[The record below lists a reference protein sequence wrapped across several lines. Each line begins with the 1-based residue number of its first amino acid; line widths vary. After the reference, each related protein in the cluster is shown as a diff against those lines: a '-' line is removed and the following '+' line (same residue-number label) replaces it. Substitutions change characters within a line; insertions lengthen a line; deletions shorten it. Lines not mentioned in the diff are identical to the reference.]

1 MMAMVDDQLPAKGV
15 LRTFVGGLPYHCE
28 EHELKQFMEKF
39 GSVEHIYI
47 SKDGGGQHKGFA
59 FVDFSATFSHM
70 NVFGEHSF
78 KSKTI
83 EVKRNLL
90 NHLFISNLPPRLSET
105 DIHSAIECLGFPVT
119 EVLLGRGS
127 NGIPTGAACVRLKDD
142 TQVSNV
148 APSGTLII
156 LNEVVT
162 VLAKANKLF
171 SKSPLDSATKKK
183 NNKKMT
189 PVNTM
194 RFNNSKHTI
203 HQPFDFSRLVNGSPE
218 NFPDP
223 EIYGMMQMSYQK
235 LTLSDLSTT
244 EQRDTDLLSFSGEKK
259 RKLSGSLLASSK
271 EFPFYPRKMESLGVK
286 TQELPGKPYN
296 TIEEAYTLPTMSR
309 HNSECLQD
317 SDLLGLALP
326 RRLNSFSTSFYST
339 PESMVSSIM
348 TPSRECKI
356 SYFTFPGRD

>member
-1 MMAMVDDQLPAKGV
+1 MVDDQLPAKGV

-28 EHELKQFMEKF
+28 EHELRQFMEKF

-59 FVDFSATFSHM
+59 FVDFNSTFSHM

-90 NHLFISNLPPRLSET
+90 NHLFISNFPPRLSET
-105 DIHSAIECLGFPVT
+105 DIHSAIESLGFPVT
-119 EVLLGRGS
+119 EVLLGRGT
-127 NGIPTGAACVRLKDD
+127 NGIPVGAACVRLKDD

-156 LNEVVT
+156 QNESVS

-183 NNKKMT
+183 NNKKLSQA
-189 PVNTM
+189 NTT
-194 RFNNSKHTI
+194 RFNNTKHTI
-203 HQPFDFSRLVNGSPE
+203 HQAFDFSRLVNGSPE

-223 EIYGMMQMSYQK
+223 EIFGMIQMSYQK
-235 LTLSDLSTT
+235 LTLSDLSTA
-244 EQRDTDLLSFSGEKK
+244 EPRDTDQLSFSGEKK

-271 EFPFYPRKMESLGVK
+271 EFPSFPRKMEPLGVK
-286 TQELPGKPYN
+286 TQELPGRPYN
-296 TIEEAYTLPTMSR
+296 ALEETYTMPAMSR

-317 SDLLGLALP
+317 PDQLGLAHP
-326 RRLNSFSTSFYST
+326 RRLNSFSSSFYSN
-339 PESMVSSIM
+339 PGSMASSIM